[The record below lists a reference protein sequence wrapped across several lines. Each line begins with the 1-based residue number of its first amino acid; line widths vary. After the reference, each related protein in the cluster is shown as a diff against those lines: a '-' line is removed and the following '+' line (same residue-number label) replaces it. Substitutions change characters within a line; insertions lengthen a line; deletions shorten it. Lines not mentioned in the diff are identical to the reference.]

1 MNGFFKKTLS
11 FFGLADEEE
20 IEMETEDGNILPE
33 RKNMG
38 EIRQRN
44 IDSVTPKRT
53 SRKKVSLINSV
64 RESRKAKVFIA
75 EPKEF
80 DEIQGIA
87 DNFKNDIPI
96 IVNLQRV
103 DQDISKRIIDFCSGL
118 TYALEGDI
126 KKVADRVFLITPSN
140 IEVNSKENEF
150 LSEEGF
156 FKPF

>member
-1 MNGFFKKTLS
+1 MKGFFKKTLS

-20 IEMETEDGNILPE
+20 IELETENGNSLTD
-33 RKNMG
+33 RKNID
-38 EIRQRN
+38 EIRRRKIN
-44 IDSVTPKRT
+44 PGISKRV
-53 SRKKVSLINSV
+53 SRKKVSLISSV

-140 IEVNSKENEF
+140 IEVSSKENEF

>member
-1 MNGFFKKTLS
+1 MSGFFKKTLS

-20 IEMETEDGNILPE
+20 IEMETETGNILPD
-33 RKNMG
+33 RKNVG
-38 EIRQRN
+38 EIRKRN
-44 IDSVTPKRT
+44 IEYGTPKRT
-53 SRKKVSLINSV
+53 SRKKVSLIGSV

-96 IVNLQRV
+96 IVNLQQV

-140 IEVNSKENEF
+140 IEVSSKENEF

>member
-1 MNGFFKKTLS
+1 MKGFFKKTLS

-20 IEMETEDGNILPE
+20 IEMETENGNSLTD
-33 RKNMG
+33 RKK
-38 EIRQRN
+38 
-44 IDSVTPKRT
+44 IDEVRRRKIDPGISKRVP
-53 SRKKVSLINSV
+53 RKKVSLISSV

-96 IVNLQRV
+96 IINLQRV

>member
-53 SRKKVSLINSV
+53 SRKKVSLISSV

>member
-20 IEMETEDGNILPE
+20 IEMETETGNILPD

-38 EIRQRN
+38 EIKKRN
-44 IDSVTPKRT
+44 IEYGTPKRT

-64 RESRKAKVFIA
+64 REGRKAKVFIA

-96 IVNLQRV
+96 IVNLQQV

-150 LSEEGF
+150 LSEEGY

>member
-1 MNGFFKKTLS
+1 MSGFFKKTLS

-20 IEMETEDGNILPE
+20 IEMETEAGNSLPE
-33 RKNMG
+33 PAA
-38 EIRQRN
+38 
-44 IDSVTPKRT
+44 PKRT
-53 SRKKVSLINSV
+53 SRKKVSLIGSV

-140 IEVNSKENEF
+140 IEVSSKENEF